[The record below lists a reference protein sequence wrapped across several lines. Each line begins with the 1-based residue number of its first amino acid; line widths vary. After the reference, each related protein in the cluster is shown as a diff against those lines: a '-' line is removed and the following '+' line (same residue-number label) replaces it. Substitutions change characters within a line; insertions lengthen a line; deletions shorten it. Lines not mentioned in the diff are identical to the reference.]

1 MGIVFEFFKLLN
13 SFICSPN
20 YSGVLLGLNG
30 MVGVSPGFISPYI
43 VGILTFGNV
52 RLLVE
57 CKVILN

>member
-1 MGIVFEFFKLLN
+1 MSIVFEFFKYLN
-13 SFICSPN
+13 SFIFSPN

-52 RLLVE
+52 RLLFE
-57 CKVILN
+57 REAILD